1 MEFFEFATIRAGLVP
16 MIGLTNRRVSPRT
29 ISWYLRPL
37 GISLT
42 RLITMSV
49 WLIPLTDSTASLC
62 RSWLRQV
69 SLYNAANCETKMM
82 SYYIWNWTSH
92 GIQQNDKQLRY
103 DQYKL
108 NIYSVLFNFIIIYS
122 QMRVTIAILLTLSAL
137 ALGKIERMRMPRGLC
152 SLYTDVGKQ
161 YKKPGN
167 TKTQQEV
174 QSLALRQYLW
184 SSSSSTIKI
193 PDATVKW
200 LESLDREI
208 YNLASQQGRKKR
220 QATWY
225 RGQRKEIRKLN
236 EMERNQVFDCLKQLK
251 ATTVSIQFLKTLNH
265 VA

>member
-1 MEFFEFATIRAGLVP
+1 
-16 MIGLTNRRVSPRT
+16 
-29 ISWYLRPL
+29 
-37 GISLT
+37 
-42 RLITMSV
+42 
-49 WLIPLTDSTASLC
+49 
-62 RSWLRQV
+62 
-69 SLYNAANCETKMM
+69 
-82 SYYIWNWTSH
+82 
-92 GIQQNDKQLRY
+92 
-103 DQYKL
+103 
-108 NIYSVLFNFIIIYS
+108 
-122 QMRVTIAILLTLSAL
+122 MRVTIAILLTLSAL

-265 VA
+265 VAKWTGWEGNKCLVDPRIKLLPDTSRPKSTVCFKGLAKRILPEKPVDKCFVLPFDALSGNIEYFIYQQCRFYYR